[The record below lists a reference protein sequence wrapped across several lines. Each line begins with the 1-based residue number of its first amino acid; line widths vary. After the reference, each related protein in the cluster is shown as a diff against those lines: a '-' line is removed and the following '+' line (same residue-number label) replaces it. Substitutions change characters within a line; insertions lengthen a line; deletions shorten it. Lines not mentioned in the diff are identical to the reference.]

1 MRNSWPEYRAY
12 SVEIQRVEETSL
24 ADFTR
29 FEGFEG
35 IGDMRMVAI
44 NEKLKFTRR
53 ELRAEIKVT
62 EKEDIAA

>member
-1 MRNSWPEYRAY
+1 
-12 SVEIQRVEETSL
+12 VEETIL

-44 NEKLKFTRR
+44 NEKLEFTRR
-53 ELRAEIKVT
+53 ELLGEIKVT
-62 EKEDIAA
+62 EKEDIAAALLLLDGPDTCGHN